1 LAKGENLEKPK
12 KKTGMV
18 IVIGMGKPPK
28 DSMKKSERQR
38 RGRGSAG
45 AKRAEGSKF
54 FNRIKS
60 GKYDIEEFARRRKI
74 DPENLHGEI
83 YRRHGMTLD
92 DYKNAEK
99 PPFDMQALI
108 EELAE
113 GAAGDRKTKRK
124 QQNILQGLLDT
135 DKFKSKLNAAEIEPA
150 QWFKA
155 VRREEEAGRLSEDT
169 FNQLFEELRNKKG
182 REFERKP
189 RSSKMERDEAK
200 AYEKRFADLDEQR
213 AYENPTNPLH
223 EIHDKIETEDD
234 DDINALAESKM
245 GRRNPSQRDIDT
257 MERLYRVFQSRGQSP
272 SEAAMQALRYKQT
285 GNPYKQKITGDSTT
299 YSGRNPKIHYA
310 ASDFN
315 MSPYAG
321 TGEFSAPRATTVAP
335 AGSVESEL
343 SGFRGAK
350 PIQFLPKERN
360 RTDDEETDPLDI
372 AGQTESL
379 MQRKSEPMNIAWD
392 ILKGGMKTIDLI
404 AQENRGN
411 MEGAMESMKE
421 SFPNMPRDM
430 AMKLIIEANNSRA
443 RDGMQE
449 SQMRNFPR
457 LDDMEDPNERAML
470 PNQDNLAHESGNLP
484 E

>member
-1 LAKGENLEKPK
+1 
-12 KKTGMV
+12 MV

-54 FNRIKS
+54 FNRVKS
-60 GKYDIEEFARRRKI
+60 GKYDVEQFAQNRKI

-99 PPFDMQALI
+99 PPFDMQALLH
-108 EELAE
+108 ELAE
-113 GAAGDRKTKRK
+113 SAAGDRKKKRM
-124 QQNILQGLLDT
+124 QQNVLDGLLNT
-135 DKFKSKLNAAEIEPA
+135 DKFKNKLNAAEIDPM
-150 QWFKA
+150 QWHKA
-155 VRREEEAGRLSEDT
+155 VRREEEAGRLNENT
-169 FNQLFEELRNKKG
+169 FNELFEELKNKKG

-189 RSSKMERDEAK
+189 RSSRMERAAKKQYDRYFDELDA
-200 AYEKRFADLDEQR
+200 EKPNERPDE
-213 AYENPTNPLH
+213 ELP
-223 EIHDKIETEDD
+223 
-234 DDINALAESKM
+234 ESEEEKL
-245 GRRNPSQRDIDT
+245 
-257 MERLYRVFQSRGQSP
+257 ERLQRLFQARGESP
-272 SEAAMQALRYKQT
+272 NEAATQALRFMTT
-285 GNPYKQKITGDSTT
+285 GSPYEQKITGDSTT

-321 TGEFSAPRATTVAP
+321 TGEFSPPRATQIAP

-350 PIQFLPKERN
+350 PIQFLSNERN
-360 RTDDEETDPLDI
+360 RTDDEETDALNIGD
-372 AGQTESL
+372 QTESL
-379 MQRKSEPMNIAWD
+379 MQRKSEPMNMAWD

-404 AQENRGN
+404 AQENRGS